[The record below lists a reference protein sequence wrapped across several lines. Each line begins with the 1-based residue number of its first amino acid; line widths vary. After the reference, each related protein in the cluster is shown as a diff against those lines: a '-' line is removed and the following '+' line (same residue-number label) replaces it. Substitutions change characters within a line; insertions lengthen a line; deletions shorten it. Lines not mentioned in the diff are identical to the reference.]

1 LQKYSSQYTQEVSWI
16 DESYSQLK
24 TLAPLE
30 GLARE
35 QIEPTTVSSGT
46 PLWFVDGIECDIN
59 IKGRSRLC
67 SAYQEAYDLKCNN
80 LLQALYKKVNEHMPQ
95 LEKVNVVG
103 SRYIRE
109 AKVRPR
115 ALTLSDCGS
124 SECVFDIL
132 SHLEIDVSYLCKY
145 IFLLLSLSLIHLLKP
160 KINT

>member
-1 LQKYSSQYTQEVSWI
+1 LCFRLRSCEAAYELLQKYSSQYTQEVTWI

-24 TLAPLE
+24 NLAPLE

-35 QIEPTTVSSGT
+35 QIEPTTVSSDG
-46 PLWFVDGIECDIN
+46 PCGASRVDKSINWVHRDAFAEAEIFKCD
-59 IKGRSRLC
+59 
-67 SAYQEAYDLKCNN
+67 N

-115 ALTLSDCGS
+115 KLTLSARRL
-124 SECVFDIL
+124 SECVFEIL
-132 SHLEIDVSYLCKY
+132 SHLD
-145 IFLLLSLSLIHLLKP
+145 FLYHIL
-160 KINT
+160 